1 MTPPTP
7 NRSLPGT
14 LFLNFA
20 RLIFPAQI
28 IASIFTPAVADLRE
42 ELREAGTSRIKRFAV
57 RCRWYWA
64 LCSLVMIAPLSVRT
78 SPISGSVDAVVA
90 VPNGGWLLV
99 LLAATLYVGTWSF
112 FGSFVIS
119 AASAGVALAFAMR
132 RWHDTHPAVVV
143 EPWRLSALPTV
154 QINLSAIRVA
164 GDGPGLIFA
173 GGTVLI
179 FFVGL
184 PGLWWFFVA
193 AALGSLLVAWGLF
206 IRRSTGHSGLLNS
219 IRCR

>member
-1 MTPPTP
+1 MSRSTH

-14 LFLNFA
+14 RFLDFA
-20 RLIFPAQI
+20 RLIFSAQI
-28 IASIFTPAVADLRE
+28 ITSVFSPAVADLRV
-42 ELREAGTSRIKRFAV
+42 ELAEAGASRIKRFAI

-64 LCSLVMIAPLSVRT
+64 LCSLVMVAPLSVRT
-78 SPISGSVDAVVA
+78 SPVTGSSDAVVT

-99 LLAATLYVGTWSF
+99 LLAATLYLGTWSF

-132 RWHDTHPAVVV
+132 TWHDKHPAMVV
-143 EPWRLSALPTV
+143 EPWRLAALPPV

-173 GGTVLI
+173 VGTVLI
-179 FFVGL
+179 VVVGL

-193 AALGSLLVAWGLF
+193 AGLGSLLVAWRLF
-206 IRRSTGHSGLLNS
+206 MRRSTEHSGLLS
-219 IRCR
+219 LIR